1 MMFTGK
7 VRATISSHS
16 MLQPREK
23 ILVAVSGGVD
33 STVLLDILYRL
44 AQEYGV
50 NLAVAHLDHRLRGE
64 ESEEDARFVSQLAE
78 QYGLPLI
85 SESID
90 VGAVAAEKKMGI
102 EEAARVVRMRFLRET
117 MARVGAAKIAIGHTA
132 NDLAETMLFNL
143 IRGTGTTGLAGIR
156 PVNPPFVRPLI
167 DVTRAEVVAYA
178 HEHNLSWREDRSN
191 TDTSFTRNRI
201 RHELI
206 PLIEELNP
214 NLIMSLSRTA
224 EIVREERDA
233 FSELLDRLWK
243 EVLSETSEN
252 MVRLDRT
259 YLAMSPMGIRR
270 ALLRRGLK
278 RVRGDLQG
286 IGKVHIDALC
296 QLITSP
302 RTHGELHLPSI
313 LARVQGGHLILTVP
327 HAKQAAMAPREV
339 SLGRADFTSFGI
351 ALDLAIV
358 PWKGEFDSLKEKD
371 ENAEIADADKVSF
384 PLLLRTRLPG
394 DRFSPLG
401 LSGTK
406 KLKDFLIDSRVPFY
420 KRDLIP
426 LLCDRE
432 RIILVVGERLS
443 NSVRV
448 DEETQ
453 RVLIIR
459 WKETT

>member
-1 MMFTGK
+1 MLTGK

-16 MLQPREK
+16 MLDQGEK
-23 ILVAVSGGVD
+23 VLVAVSGGVD
-33 STVLLDILYRL
+33 STVLLDILCQL

-50 NLAVAHLDHRLRGE
+50 DLAVAHLDHRLRGE
-64 ESEEDARFVSQLAE
+64 ESKEDARFVAQLAE

-102 EEAARVVRMRFLRET
+102 EEAARMVRMRFLRET
-117 MARVGAAKIAIGHTA
+117 AETVGAAKIAIGHTA

-143 IRGTGTTGLAGIR
+143 IRGAGTTGLAGIR
-156 PVNPPFVRPLI
+156 PANPPFVRPLI
-167 DVTRAEVVAYA
+167 DVTRAEVAAYA

-206 PLIEELNP
+206 PLLEVFNP
-214 NLIMSLSRTA
+214 NLIESLSRTA
-224 EIVREERDA
+224 EIVREEQDA
-233 FSELLDRLWK
+233 FSEFLDRPWK
-243 EVLSETSEN
+243 EVLSETSQS
-252 MVRLDRT
+252 MVRLDRA
-259 YLAMSPMGIRR
+259 YLAMSPIGVTR
-270 ALLRRGLK
+270 ALLRRAMDC
-278 RVRGDLQG
+278 VRGDLQG

-296 QLITSP
+296 NIISST
-302 RTHGELHLPSI
+302 RAHGELHLPGI
-313 LARVQGGHLILTVP
+313 RARVQGGDLILAVP
-327 HAKQAAMAPREV
+327 HAKRALIAPREV
-339 SLGRADFTSFGI
+339 SLGKADFPSFRI
-351 ALDLAIV
+351 ALDVTIA
-358 PWKGEFDSLKEKD
+358 PWEGDLDSLKKKD
-371 ENAEIADADKVSF
+371 EEVEIADADKVSF
-384 PLLLRTRLPG
+384 PLFLRTRLPG

-406 KLKDFLIDSRVPFY
+406 KLKDFLIDSGVPFY
-420 KRDLIP
+420 TRDLIP

-448 DEETQ
+448 DEGTQ

>member
-1 MMFTGK
+1 MLTGK
-7 VRATISSHS
+7 VRVTISSHS
-16 MLQPREK
+16 MLQLGEK

-33 STVLLDILYRL
+33 SIVLLDILCQL
-44 AQEYGV
+44 AQENGV

-64 ESEEDARFVSQLAE
+64 EAEEDARFVAQLAE
-78 QYGLPLI
+78 RYGLLLI

-90 VGAVAAEKKMGI
+90 VGAVTAEKKMGI
-102 EEAARVVRMRFLRET
+102 EEAARMVRMKFLRET
-117 MARVGAAKIAIGHTA
+117 ADDIGAVKIAVGHTA

-143 IRGTGTTGLAGIR
+143 IRGAGTTGLAGIK
-156 PVNPPFVRPLI
+156 PANPPFVRPLI
-167 DVTRAEVVAYA
+167 DVTRAEIIAYA

-206 PLIEELNP
+206 PFLEVFNP
-214 NLIMSLSRTA
+214 NLIESLSHTA

-233 FSELLDRLWK
+233 FSELLNQPWK
-243 EVLSETSEN
+243 EILSEKSEG
-252 MVRLDRT
+252 MVRLDRK
-259 YLAMSPMGIRR
+259 YLALCAIGIRR
-270 ALLRRGLK
+270 ALLRRAMDC
-278 RVRGDLQG
+278 VRGDLQG

-296 QLITSP
+296 NIISST
-302 RTHGELHLPSI
+302 RAHGELHLPGI
-313 LARVQGGHLILTVP
+313 RARVQGGDLILAVP
-327 HAKQAAMAPREV
+327 HAKRALIAPREV
-339 SLGRADFTSFGI
+339 SLGKADFPSFRI
-351 ALDLAIV
+351 ALDVTIA
-358 PWKGEFDSLKEKD
+358 PWEGDLDSLKKKD
-371 ENAEIADADKVSF
+371 EEVEIADADKVSF
-384 PLLLRTRLPG
+384 PLFLRTRLPG

-406 KLKDFLIDSRVPFY
+406 KLKDFLIDSGVPFY
-420 KRDLIP
+420 TRDLIP

-448 DEETQ
+448 DEGTQ